1 MKPVTVCICLYQGE
15 KYIEA
20 TLQSVVGQTS
30 REFQLLI
37 VDDGS
42 TDRGVQLAKEFLD
55 EQAVFSWE
63 IYSLPKNEGL
73 AKARHFAE
81 KYIQTPYII
90 FFDADDIMLPSMVDS
105 LLKRITSDSDLMAV
119 GCYLDYIDKNGN
131 KMKGGLYAG
140 SKTKEEFY
148 KKASNDK
155 LIFLPSCAIFDRQ
168 AALRV
173 GGRNVQGFPEGKPYY
188 QDMCEDCDLW
198 TRMSDLY
205 VEGRAIIVEPQVL
218 CLYRKMD
225 NTMST
230 NTMAMKLRMLHIKKN
245 LKLRRAGEKELS
257 FIEFN
262 ETITPK
268 ERNRIKRE
276 STATDAFRKFG
287 FAIIK
292 KHPFQAIYWFVTA
305 FMASPKYTVEK
316 IKTFF
321 FH

>member
-42 TDRGVQLAKEFLD
+42 TDKGVQLAKKFLD
-55 EQAVFSWE
+55 EQADFSWE
-63 IYSLPKNEGL
+63 IYPLPKNGGL

-81 KYIQTPYII
+81 EYIQTPYII
-90 FFDADDIMLPSMVDS
+90 FLDADDIMLPSMVDR
-105 LLKRITSDSDLMAV
+105 LLKKITSDPDLMAV
-119 GCYLDYIDKNGN
+119 GCYLDYIDENGH
-131 KMKGGLYAG
+131 KMKGGLYVG

-173 GGRNVQGFPEGKPYY
+173 GGRNITGFPEGKPYY

-205 VEGRAIIVEPQVL
+205 AEGRAIIVEPQVL

-245 LKLRRAGEKELS
+245 LKLRRAGKKELA

-262 ETITPK
+262 ETITSD
-268 ERNRIKRE
+268 ERDRIKRE

-292 KHPFQAIYWFVTA
+292 KHPIQAIYWFLTA
-305 FMASPKYTVEK
+305 FVASPKYTFEK
-316 IKTFF
+316 LKPFF